1 MLAQSSDR
9 RVVADSESTRME
21 RGSNAMVV
29 GDAGVSVTSGPFSA
43 TDAGGTAVLR
53 ASQSV
58 QIAASAG
65 EGATL
70 SARSAAVSGGD
81 VYVAAG
87 SADPQEADGG
97 DTALQ
102 MGSGLCG
109 QFGCAHGTTQI
120 RKSGSTTCFHRARSH
135 VFAFCRRLCYGSCWP
150 QWWGQCHGGR
160 QDCRGSVRRAAVF
173 HEAGWGGD
181 PRCAICRADFVVW
194 SSPDR

>member
-70 SARSAAVSGGD
+70 SAGSAAVSGGD

-87 SADPQEADGG
+87 SADPQEAQGG

-120 RKSGSTTCFHRARSH
+120 RKSGSYYMFSSCPVSCVCF
-135 VFAFCRRLCYGSCWP
+135 LP
-150 QWWGQCHGGR
+150 QALLR
-160 QDCRGSVRRAAVF
+160 VLLATVVGSVSRGTARLSRQRQKGSRF
-173 HEAGWGGD
+173 
-181 PRCAICRADFVVW
+181 
-194 SSPDR
+194 S

>member
-29 GDAGVSVTSGPFSA
+29 DDTGVSVTSGPFSA

-87 SADPQEADGG
+87 SADPQEAEGG

-109 QFGCAHGTTQI
+109 PGFA
-120 RKSGSTTCFHRARSH
+120 RMRGSRARAVESA
-135 VFAFCRRLCYGSCWP
+135 VAMPSMSCQGHLAMP
-150 QWWGQCHGGR
+150 
-160 QDCRGSVRRAAVF
+160 S
-173 HEAGWGGD
+173 
-181 PRCAICRADFVVW
+181 
-194 SSPDR
+194 

>member
-1 MLAQSSDR
+1 
-9 RVVADSESTRME
+9 
-21 RGSNAMVV
+21 MVV

-70 SARSAAVSGGD
+70 SAGSAAVSGGD

-87 SADPQEADGG
+87 SADPQEAQGG

-120 RKSGSTTCFHRARSH
+120 RKSHTYVYYYMFSSCPVSCVCF
-135 VFAFCRRLCYGSCWP
+135 LP
-150 QWWGQCHGGR
+150 QALLR
-160 QDCRGSVRRAAVF
+160 VLLATVVGSVSRGTARLSRQRQKGSRF
-173 HEAGWGGD
+173 
-181 PRCAICRADFVVW
+181 
-194 SSPDR
+194 S